1 MLVADPRAQV
11 TPPTVAAS
19 ALRRRWFILA
29 LIFGAIVLNYIDR
42 QILSILKPTLKAEFG
57 FDDRGYA
64 LLVNAFTIGYAAM
77 YPVTGWLVDRFGA
90 RIVMLLGIIGWSTA
104 CLGAGLTRTLG
115 QFTFFRGM
123 LGLTEPTAF
132 PAQLR
137 VVTTWFPGSLRAT
150 ANSVSVAGGTFGAV
164 IAPPLVA
171 WLALTFNWH
180 AAFIVP
186 GVLGL
191 VIAILWAVIYRD
203 PPPEILAQAT
213 ATAGEAATK
222 FTWPQLWRTR
232 TLWGILLIRFI
243 SDPVWYF
250 CLFWLPGYL
259 QENSGLTLAQVG
271 AVGWIPFLAAD
282 LGGVASAAWSDRM
295 VRRGAQP
302 LIARKRM
309 LTVMALLAPLCV
321 LTPHLPHPA
330 ATLVIFSLVA
340 AACLSWLFSLSVVI
354 AETFPLRNVASV
366 LGIAGGCGA
375 AGAVVF
381 NTYVGEM
388 MTTFGPARVFA
399 AMAILHPIAA
409 VVLWAMT
416 RKEKPVATLQT
427 A

>member
-1 MLVADPRAQV
+1 MISFLSP
-11 TPPTVAAS
+11 
-19 ALRRRWFILA
+19 LRRRWLLLA
-29 LIFGAIVLNYIDR
+29 LIFGAIVLNYVDR

-64 LLVNAFTIGYAAM
+64 FLANVFTVCYASM
-77 YPVTGWLVDRFGA
+77 YPVAGWLVDRFGA
-90 RIVMLLGIIGWSTA
+90 RWVMLAGIVSWSTA
-104 CLGAGLTRTLG
+104 ALGAGLTRTLG
-115 QFTFFRGM
+115 QFTFFRGL
-123 LGLTEPTAF
+123 LGLSEPTAF

-171 WLALTFNWH
+171 WLALTYGWH
-180 AAFIVP
+180 AAFLVP

-191 VIAILWAVIYRD
+191 VIGGFWLICYRD
-203 PPPEILAQAT
+203 PPADILAQAT
-213 ATAGEAATK
+213 ATTGDAGPG

-259 QENSGLTLAQVG
+259 QETSGLTLAQVG
-271 AVGWIPFLAAD
+271 MVGWIPFLAAD
-282 LGGVASAAWSDRM
+282 LGGIATAAWSDRM
-295 VRRGAQP
+295 VRRGATP
-302 LIARKRM
+302 LLARKKM
-309 LTVMALLAPLCV
+309 LTAVACLAPLCV

-340 AACLSWLFSLSVVI
+340 IACLSWLFSLSVVI
-354 AETFPLRNVASV
+354 AEAFPLRNAASV

-388 MTTFGPARVFA
+388 MTTLGPTRVFV
-399 AMAILHPIAA
+399 AMALLHPIAA
-409 VVLWAMT
+409 VILWTMT
-416 RKEKPVATLQT
+416 RRERPMKT
-427 A
+427 

>member
-1 MLVADPRAQV
+1 
-11 TPPTVAAS
+11 
-19 ALRRRWFILA
+19 
-29 LIFGAIVLNYIDR
+29 
-42 QILSILKPTLKAEFG
+42 
-57 FDDRGYA
+57 
-64 LLVNAFTIGYAAM
+64 M
-77 YPVTGWLVDRFGA
+77 YPLAGWLVDRFGA
-90 RIVMLLGIIGWSTA
+90 RMVMLIGIVSWSTA
-104 CLGAGLTRTLG
+104 CIGAGMTRTLG
-115 QFTFFRGM
+115 QFAFFRGM
-123 LGLTEPTAF
+123 LGLSEPTAF

-137 VVTTWFPGSLRAT
+137 VVSTWFPGSLRAT

-171 WLALTFNWH
+171 WLAITFNWH
-180 AAFIVP
+180 MAFVVP

-213 ATAGEAATK
+213 ATTGDGGSGVAFRWG
-222 FTWPQLWRTR
+222 QLWRTR
-232 TLWGILLIRFI
+232 TLWGILLIRFV

-282 LGGVASAAWSDRM
+282 IGGIASAAWSDRM
-295 VRRGAQP
+295 VRRGTEP
-302 LIARKRM
+302 LRARKRM
-309 LTVMALLAPLCV
+309 LTAMAAFAPLCI

-330 ATLVIFSLVA
+330 ATLAIFSLVA

-354 AETFPLRNVASV
+354 AETFPTRNVASV

-388 MTTFGPARVFA
+388 MTTFGPGRVFA
-399 AMAILHPIAA
+399 AMALLHPIAA
-409 VVLWAMT
+409 ILLWTMT
-416 RKEKPVATLQT
+416 RPERPKAIQ